1 MGFSLGN
8 FITASYFKGLGPAP
22 RLLAME
28 PCSGPGRTPCGTE
41 AEVGGCRLTKGRSGS
56 LLPSGADCFK
66 VRPALDDLW
75 GFRSQRRFKNVSVDA
90 RVRPLKILEMLNF
103 MATF

>member
-1 MGFSLGN
+1 
-8 FITASYFKGLGPAP
+8 
-22 RLLAME
+22 
-28 PCSGPGRTPCGTE
+28 
-41 AEVGGCRLTKGRSGS
+41 
-56 LLPSGADCFK
+56 
-66 VRPALDDLW
+66 LDDLW